1 MRPMVFLVLLLMAGS
16 HARTQTN
23 AGKDKAAI
31 RAARTASNAAIA
43 KHDVAG
49 IINCLAP
56 DFAYTI
62 GRAKSFMGRDTVTA
76 VWQQLFATNPQ
87 VWYQRNPSQIIISKN
102 DTLAWETGTWHAKH
116 SYSAGGNYS
125 AMWCKRNGVWMTRAE
140 LYVSL
145 EK

>member
-1 MRPMVFLVLLLMAGS
+1 MRQMRIFVFTFLIVNQA
-16 HARTQTN
+16 HTQTN
-23 AGKDKAAI
+23 AAKDEATI
-31 RAARTASNAAIA
+31 RIARTASIAAIA

-49 IINCLAP
+49 ITNCLAP

-62 GRAKSFMGRDTVTA
+62 GRARSFTGKDTVITI
-76 VWQQLFATNPQ
+76 WKQLFATNPQ
-87 VWYQRNPSQIIISKN
+87 VWYQRNPAQIIISRN
-102 DTLAWETGTWHAKH
+102 DTLAWETGTWKAMH
-116 SYSAGGNYS
+116 SYSAGGNYA